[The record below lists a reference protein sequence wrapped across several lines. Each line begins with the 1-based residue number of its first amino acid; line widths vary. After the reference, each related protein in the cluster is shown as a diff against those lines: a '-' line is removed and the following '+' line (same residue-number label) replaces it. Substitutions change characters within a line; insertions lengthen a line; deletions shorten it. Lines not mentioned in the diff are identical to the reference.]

1 MDSLTQIVLGAAC
14 GEVVAGKKIGNR
26 AMIWGGIAGTIPDL
40 DVLSQFVTDEI
51 SALAFHRGIS
61 HSLLFAFLAP
71 ALFAYLTKRLY
82 DSGLYQQKAWR
93 ISITGFWIA
102 LLAIPII
109 FNTASNGVSGI
120 SVVSLLALALIVYAL
135 SRNYWKKE
143 LKPVLME
150 WKQWYLLFFV
160 SIITHPL
167 LDCCTSY
174 GTQIFQ
180 PFSDARIAWDN
191 ISVADPAYTVPF
203 MIPLIV
209 AAFFRKN
216 IKVRTILNWTGIG
229 LSCLYMTWT
238 IFNKIHAD
246 RVFEASLEKEN
257 IEYQRYRVS
266 PTILNN
272 ILWSGVA
279 ETDSAYYIGQYSL
292 YDEAEIFAPLSRVEK
307 NHHLI
312 AGHEEDPD
320 IQTLTWFSDNYYA
333 LFRNSKGIIQYNDMR
348 FGTFDGDASSEDKFI
363 FYFYLR
369 EENGELKASQDDMER
384 PDLNQQM
391 FKDFYD
397 RIKGIKAPSPQ
408 D

>member
-40 DVLSQFVTDEI
+40 DVLSEFVADEMT
-51 SALAFHRGIS
+51 ALAFHRGIS

-82 DSGLYQQKAWR
+82 DSGLYQQKGWR
-93 ISITGFWIA
+93 IGITFFWIA
-102 LLAIPII
+102 LMALPVI
-109 FNTASNGVSGI
+109 FTSASNGISGI
-120 SVVSLLALALIVYAL
+120 SVVYILALALIVFAL
-135 SRNYWKKE
+135 SRNYWKRD
-143 LKPVLME
+143 LKAVAMP

-160 SIITHPL
+160 AIITHPL

-180 PFSDARIAWDN
+180 PFSNARVAWDN
-191 ISVADPAYTVPF
+191 IAVADPAYTVPF

-209 AAFFRKN
+209 AAFFRNN
-216 IKVRTILNWTGIG
+216 IKVRSILNWTGIG
-229 LSCLYMTWT
+229 LSSLYMTWT
-238 IFNKIHAD
+238 VFNKLHVD
-246 RVFEASLEKEN
+246 KVFEASLEKEN
-257 IEYQRYRVS
+257 IEYLRYRVT

-272 ILWSGVA
+272 FLWSGVA
-279 ETDSAYYIGQYSL
+279 ETDSAYYLGQYSL
-292 YDEAEIFAPLSRVEK
+292 NDEKEIFSPLSRVEK

-312 AGHEEDPD
+312 AGHENDPD
-320 IQTLTWFSDNYYA
+320 IQTLTWFSDDYYA
-333 LFRNSKGIIQYNDMR
+333 LFINKKGIIQYNDMR
-348 FGTFDGDASSEDKFI
+348 YGTFDGDASSEDKFI

-369 EENGELKASQDDMER
+369 EEEGELKASQDDMER
-384 PDLNQQM
+384 PDINGQM
-391 FKDFYD
+391 LIDFYD
-397 RIKGIKAPSPQ
+397 RIKGIKAPLPQ